1 MVVPYSAG
9 GPTDVVARML
19 AIPMGKS
26 LGQTVIVENTVGAG
40 GTIAPTRVAKAA
52 PNGYTIL
59 IHHMGM
65 ATAPALYKK
74 LNYDPLKDFEYI
86 GQVLDV
92 PMTLLSRKDFPAST
106 YPELLAYVK
115 ANKDKVTLANAG
127 VGAVSQLC
135 GLLFMNQIGV
145 QLTTVPY
152 KGAGPALNDLMGGQV
167 DLLCDQTTQTAPV
180 IKDGNR
186 VKVFG
191 VTTPKRLSSMPN
203 IPTLDEQGLKGFD
216 VRVWHGVYAPKGTPP
231 AVIEKLN
238 VALRAALQD
247 DMVKHRLAELSSEI
261 VPLEKQTSGKP
272 AHAPRGGGGEVG
284 QGDPCGRRAGGLR
297 FSLGRARSASA
308 AFRRKAGAVAARTGP
323 CSGAVG
329 IAVLDGPARRG
340 GALRQPRTRAPAH
353 RRKGCPKARPRRS
366 RRCPMSRDG
375 SRGCGLR

>member
-1 MVVPYSAG
+1 MTSKLKNRLGLARWGSLTSLAVGAALLTLPAAAQTAWPDKSITLVVPYSAG

-40 GTIAPTRVAKAA
+40 GTIAPARVARAA

-74 LNYDPLKDFEYI
+74 LSFDPLKDFEYI

-92 PMTLLSRKDFPAST
+92 PMTLLSRKDFPANNFQ
-106 YPELLAYVK
+106 ELLTYVK
-115 ANKDKVTLANAG
+115 ANKDKVSLANAG
-127 VGAVSQLC
+127 IGAVSQLC
-135 GLLFMNQIGV
+135 GLLFANQIGV
-145 QLTTVPY
+145 DLTTVPY

-180 IKDGNR
+180 IKDGTR

-191 VTTPKRLSSMPN
+191 VTTPKRLASMPN

-216 VRVWHGVYAPKGTPP
+216 VKVWHGVYAPKGTP
-231 AVIEKLN
+231 ADVTAKLN

-247 DMVKHRLAELSSEI
+247 DAVKARIAELSSEI
-261 VPLEKQTSGKP
+261 VPMDKVTPESLRTLLTSETAKW
-272 AHAPRGGGGEVG
+272 G
-284 QGDPCGRRAGGLR
+284 QVIK
-297 FSLGRARSASA
+297 ASGVQA
-308 AFRRKAGAVAARTGP
+308 E
-323 CSGAVG
+323 
-329 IAVLDGPARRG
+329 
-340 GALRQPRTRAPAH
+340 
-353 RRKGCPKARPRRS
+353 
-366 RRCPMSRDG
+366 
-375 SRGCGLR
+375 